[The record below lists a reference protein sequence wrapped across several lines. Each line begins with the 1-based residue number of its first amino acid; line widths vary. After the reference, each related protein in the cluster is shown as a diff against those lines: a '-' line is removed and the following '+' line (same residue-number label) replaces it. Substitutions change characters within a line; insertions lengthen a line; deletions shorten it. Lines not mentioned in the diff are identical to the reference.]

1 MIITNNIP
9 FDHAECENIEL
20 LLIGADHPN
29 LHLYTKTRSSNYIEP
44 VALHATLD

>member
-9 FDHAECENIEL
+9 FDHTECENIE

-29 LHLYTKTRSSNYIEP
+29 LHLYAKTRSRNYIEP